1 MNIKKGLVN
10 MKKFVQKL
18 GIIAA
23 SGLLFGAVAGA
34 SFTGVKAGVEYVGE
48 AVSERFGIEQTKKD
62 QEKDGDTKSNAVV
75 GGTQSVTVS
84 ANEDS
89 KLYDVADLAEQLTPS
104 VVSITSTTIY
114 QNPYAYFYYGESV
127 ERTVTGCGS
136 GVIIGEDDD
145 RLLIATNNH
154 VVEGT
159 ESLTVG
165 FSDGTDAEAEIV
177 GSYAGKDLAV
187 VSVMKSALSKET
199 LDTIHIAGLG
209 DSETTR
215 IGEPV
220 IAIGNALGYGQSLT
234 VGYVSAKEK
243 PVTINNASINMIQT
257 DAAINEGNSG
267 GALFDMQGKLIGI
280 NSAKARNMN
289 NNVEGMGYAIPISDA
304 IPIIQSIIDGTQSE
318 LVQGNAY
325 MGIQGKDLTSYEAAS
340 FNMPQGVYL
349 LAVVEGAPADQA
361 GLQSGDVITAVDGI
375 SVTTMAEIKTILADK
390 QPGDTVEVTLSRS
403 DQRGSYIEQT
413 VTVTL
418 GNHVE

>member
-1 MNIKKGLVN
+1 
-10 MKKFVQKL
+10 MKKFIQKM

-23 SGLLFGAVAGA
+23 SGLIFGVLAGA
-34 SFTGVKAGVEYVGE
+34 SFTGIQAGMEYVTE
-48 AVSERFGIEQTKKD
+48 AAGKYWGMEQTVKDQDKKEDRESGSVVSETKP
-62 QEKDGDTKSNAVV
+62 
-75 GGTQSVTVS
+75 VTVS
-84 ANEDS
+84 SNGDS
-89 KLYDVADLAEQLTPS
+89 QIYDVADLAEELTPS

-114 QNPYAYFYYGESV
+114 QNPYAFFYYGESV
-127 ERTVTGCGS
+127 EQTVTGCGS
-136 GVIIGEDDD
+136 GVIIGEDEE

-159 ESLTVG
+159 ESLIVG
-165 FSDGTDAEAEIV
+165 FSDGTDAEAAIV
-177 GSYAGKDLAV
+177 GSNAGKDLAV
-187 VSVMKSALSKET
+187 VSVMKSALTEDT
-199 LDTIHIAGLG
+199 LSAIHVAALG
-209 DSETTR
+209 DSAATR

-267 GALFDMQGKLIGI
+267 GALFDLQGKLIGI

-304 IPIIQSIIDGTQSE
+304 MPIIQSIIDGTQSE
-318 LVQGNAY
+318 LAQGSAY
-325 MGIQGKDLTSYEAAS
+325 MGIQGKDLSSYDAAS

-349 LAVVEGAPADQA
+349 LAVVEGAPADLA
-361 GLQSGDVITAVDGI
+361 GLQSGDVITAVGGTE
-375 SVTTMAEIKTILADK
+375 VATMVEIKAILADR
-390 QPGDTVEVTLSRS
+390 QPGDEIEVTLSRS
-403 DQRGSYIEQT
+403 DQRGNYSEQT

-418 GNHVE
+418 GNYTE